1 MTPEFVRPEP
11 YRHSRAT
18 WASSLMVGSM
28 ERLEVEL
35 IGAEIVVTKSIF

>member
-11 YRHSRAT
+11 YRHSRVT